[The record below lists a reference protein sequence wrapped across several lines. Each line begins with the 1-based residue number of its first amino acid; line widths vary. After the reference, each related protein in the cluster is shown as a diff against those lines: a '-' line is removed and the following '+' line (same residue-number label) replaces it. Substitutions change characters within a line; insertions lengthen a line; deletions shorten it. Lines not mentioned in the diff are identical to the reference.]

1 MKYIFLTTKKGVV
14 KKTTIEAFA
23 NIRRNG
29 LTAIKLEKDDE
40 LVWSKLTSG
49 EDEIMLVTKNGMAIR
64 FSEKDVRSTGRD
76 TMGVRGI
83 RIKTDDE
90 VISMEVIPNG
100 PSTSLRTTTHKP
112 DLMAVM
118 EKGIGKKTPVVDYP
132 KQKRG
137 GLGVKV
143 ADITQKTGKVV
154 YAQLVPQ
161 NAECLILTTNKGQV
175 VKLPI
180 ESIPHRSRDAQ
191 GVILMRTQDIIAAAT
206 CLCKT

>member
-1 MKYIFLTTKKGVV
+1 MKFIFLTTKKGVV
-14 KKTTIEAFA
+14 KKTTIEQFA

-29 LTAIKLEKDDE
+29 LTAIKLEKGDE

-83 RIKTDDE
+83 RIKTEDE
-90 VISMEVIPNG
+90 VISMEVIPSG
-100 PSTSLRTTTHKP
+100 ACATKAHAP

-118 EKGIGKKTPVVDYP
+118 EKGIGKKTPVIDYP

-180 ESIPHRSRDAQ
+180 ESIPHRSRNTQ
-191 GVILMRTQDIIAAAT
+191 GVILMRTKDTIAAAT
-206 CLCKT
+206 CLTKS

>member
-1 MKYIFLTTKKGVV
+1 MKFIFLTTKKGVV
-14 KKTTIEAFA
+14 KKSSIEAFA

-29 LTAIKLEKDDE
+29 LTAIKLEKGDE

-90 VISMEVIPNG
+90 VISMEVISSG
-100 PSTSLRTTTHKP
+100 STTTKARAP

-154 YAQLVPQ
+154 YAQLVPA

-180 ESIPHRSRDAQ
+180 DSIPHRSRNTQ
-191 GVILMRTQDIIAAAT
+191 GVILMRTPDMIAAAT
-206 CLCKT
+206 CLIK